1 MNECIDFLRKRL
13 KPVALRAVRSWQMKL
28 ALTTSDLFR
37 LLSPTGCLVEALSMA
52 MLLVAM
58 FGCAVAA
65 LS

>member
-1 MNECIDFLRKRL
+1 
-13 KPVALRAVRSWQMKL
+13 MKL
-28 ALTTSDLFR
+28 AFTPSDLFR

-65 LS
+65 LP